1 MVPSNPSAA
10 QEMMKLAVK
19 RPLRVLIVD
28 RSAEDA
34 KRLVRLLREGGY
46 DPAFERVDTADSM
59 ATALE
64 QSWELVI
71 ANSGIPNFGGIDA
84 LALLK
89 ERGLDLPFLIVSD
102 IDNEEAVVTALKA
115 GAHDYIT
122 KGNLARIALSVE
134 RELRDAQTR
143 RERQVGA
150 EHLQRHRDLQ
160 TALIDASLAITS
172 TLDLKTVLNFLLE
185 KVDIVLPNSATTVRL
200 YNRETGALE
209 PITCRNIDENEWR
222 AANRSSNRNSR
233 RKVNRP
239 ALHNGFPIRLDKAYS
254 DLGSVDIFR
263 KYGFVSYLEVP
274 LLAKDEMLGVL
285 GFYAHKGHQFSQ
297 EEVEFLSMLAT
308 QAAIAI
314 QKSQLYEQTRKQKA
328 ELERANKVKTEF
340 LSLMSHE
347 LRTPLTAIIGYTGV
361 VRDGIFGQL
370 SVEQEEALS
379 RVLSRSNNLLE
390 MIESILQATIFETEE
405 VKVQIGTFS
414 LSDFL
419 SELRLLYRV
428 PMDKDTTLIWDYPS
442 QLPTIRA
449 DRTKLTHILRNLI
462 SNAIKFTDQGDIKV
476 SVRHS
481 PETKKVTF
489 KVTDTGIGIPSK
501 ALPSIFEM
509 FHQVERPETR
519 PYGGMGIGLYI
530 VEKFTEILGGTVEVK
545 SKPGKGSTF
554 TVAIP
559 DGI

>member
-1 MVPSNPSAA
+1 
-10 QEMMKLAVK
+10 MMRLAVK

-28 RSAEDA
+28 RSADDA

-46 DPAFERVDTADSM
+46 DPIFERVDTADSM

-64 QSWELVI
+64 KQKWELVI
-71 ANSGIPNFGGIDA
+71 ANSSIPNFSGLDA

-89 ERGLDLPFLIVSD
+89 ERDLDLPLLIVSD
-102 IDNEEAVVTALKA
+102 NDDEEAVVTALKA
-115 GAHDYIT
+115 GAHDYIS
-122 KGNLARIALSVE
+122 KGNLARLASSVE
-134 RELRDAQTR
+134 RELREAEAR
-143 RERQVGA
+143 KERQVGA
-150 EHLQRHRDLQ
+150 KHLQRHRDLQ
-160 TALIDASLAITS
+160 TALVDASLAITS

-185 KVDIVLPNSATTVRL
+185 KVDLVLPNSATTVRL
-200 YNRETGALE
+200 YDKESGALE
-209 PITCRNIDENEWR
+209 PIACRNIDENEWR
-222 AANRSSNRNSR
+222 AAHKASSRNSKR
-233 RKVNRP
+233 RSNHSVP
-239 ALHNGFPIRLDKAYS
+239 QNGFPTKLDKAYS
-254 DLGSVDIFR
+254 DLGSVNIFR

-314 QKSQLYEQTRKQKA
+314 QKSQLYEQTRKQA
-328 ELERANKVKTEF
+328 GELERANKVKTEF

-370 SVEQEEALS
+370 TVEQEEALS

-405 VKVQIGTFS
+405 VKLQSVTFS

-428 PMDKDTTLIWDYPS
+428 PIDKEIALVWDYPS
-442 QLPTIRA
+442 HLPAIRA
-449 DRTKLTHILRNLI
+449 DRTKLTHIVRNLI
-462 SNAIKFTDQGDIKV
+462 SNAIKFTDQGRVKV
-476 SVRHS
+476 SARHF
-481 PETKKVTF
+481 PGTKKVTF
-489 KVTDTGIGIPSK
+489 RVTDTGMGIPSQ

-530 VEKFTEILGGTVEVK
+530 VKKFTEILGGTVEVK

-554 TVAIP
+554 SVTIP
-559 DGI
+559 DGT

>member
-34 KRLVRLLREGGY
+34 KQLVRLLREGGY

-71 ANSGIPNFGGIDA
+71 ANSGIPNFGRLDA

-122 KGNLARIALSVE
+122 KGNLERIALSVE
-134 RELRDAQTR
+134 RELRAAQTR

-274 LLAKDEMLGVL
+274 LLAKEDR
-285 GFYAHKGHQFSQ
+285 
-297 EEVEFLSMLAT
+297 
-308 QAAIAI
+308 
-314 QKSQLYEQTRKQKA
+314 KS
-328 ELERANKVKTEF
+328 
-340 LSLMSHE
+340 
-347 LRTPLTAIIGYTGV
+347 V
-361 VRDGIFGQL
+361 V
-370 SVEQEEALS
+370 
-379 RVLSRSNNLLE
+379 
-390 MIESILQATIFETEE
+390 
-405 VKVQIGTFS
+405 
-414 LSDFL
+414 
-419 SELRLLYRV
+419 
-428 PMDKDTTLIWDYPS
+428 
-442 QLPTIRA
+442 
-449 DRTKLTHILRNLI
+449 
-462 SNAIKFTDQGDIKV
+462 
-476 SVRHS
+476 
-481 PETKKVTF
+481 
-489 KVTDTGIGIPSK
+489 
-501 ALPSIFEM
+501 
-509 FHQVERPETR
+509 
-519 PYGGMGIGLYI
+519 
-530 VEKFTEILGGTVEVK
+530 
-545 SKPGKGSTF
+545 
-554 TVAIP
+554 
-559 DGI
+559 